1 MILETQTLC
10 LHFYLFFSDVNR
22 NTNNPSTVPPV
33 IEKHLDLSL
42 NVAAT
47 ARENNQMLKSYAV
60 VNTEGKLSSDSN
72 GNSVDIQEVDEQ
84 FKSLSFLETKDD
96 NIRTKDETKNKDVQ
110 VDETAEST
118 DGKTYKVLH
127 FLNKEI
133 VKEEKEQSEV
143 KDLKQTPLDV
153 EHHDAKPCSEQPE
166 NVPVVYTNIPS
177 PSEPVM
183 TPSDKMNESHKPD
196 RAKSKLGDSTKD
208 QEDEK
213 SSDIWTPSY
222 QTQISGVSSTGENSA
237 DEKITRLD
245 KDLEVGQEQ
254 IESDSE
260 TENNETDHDRENEES
275 ESDPDSSSG
284 ESAQYENKSEAGGQG
299 PKKRQRR
306 RKKGKRDYLKKQE
319 RKEKNKT
326 LKESLETVVED
337 SNSSFKKRRTRMGNE
352 SSSTST
358 TTTKYLLV
366 MNVSSSLPTS
376 SSECNLASGL
386 ERQIGIGGQPVQ
398 FQQPSEEGPES
409 GSSVDPKPNQKNEA
423 DAKVIYLRKMGRSF
437 GCIEE
442 GCSVRT

>member
-72 GNSVDIQEVDEQ
+72 GNSLDIQEVDEQ
-84 FKSLSFLETKDD
+84 FKSLSFLETKND

-127 FLNKEI
+127 FFNKEI

-143 KDLKQTPLDV
+143 KDRKQTQVDV

-183 TPSDKMNESHKPD
+183 TPSDEMNESHKPD

-222 QTQISGVSSTGENSA
+222 QTQISGGENSA
-237 DEKITRLD
+237 DEKIARLD
-245 KDLEVGQEQ
+245 KDLEEGQEQ

-284 ESAQYENKSEAGGQG
+284 ESAQDENKSEAGGQG

-337 SNSSFKKRRTRMGNE
+337 SNSSSKKKRTRMGNE

-358 TTTKYLLV
+358 TTTKYLSV